1 MRFIVPILSYA
12 ILLNCPQPI
21 SENEPYQE
29 VGKRLE
35 DTCIIVTSKL
45 ECLTHVTCQLIQAG
59 TSSVGDIVK
68 LLPLLCEF
76 ESDKI

>member
-12 ILLNCPQPI
+12 IFIELPATHLRKWALQ
-21 SENEPYQE
+21 
-29 VGKRLE
+29 

-45 ECLTHVTCQLIQAG
+45 ECLTHVTYQLIQAG
-59 TSSVGDIVK
+59 TSSVRDIVK

-76 ESDKI
+76 ETDKIWINEFD